1 MRAVPNENAHL
12 WNDLPQ
18 VERHRLH
25 PYLIEAHI
33 LHLEQTRDM
42 IIAGHNS
49 TLNRLDQQI
58 EALKAAL
65 PKQEIKFQ
73 YKPRRATTQEKLVNM
88 LRKSP

>member
-1 MRAVPNENAHL
+1 MREVPHNHTHL
-12 WNDLPQ
+12 WNGLPQ
-18 VERHRLH
+18 EERHRLH

-58 EALKAAL
+58 EALKTAL
-65 PKQEIKFQ
+65 PKQETKFQ
-73 YKPRRATTQEKLVNM
+73 YKPRRATTQEKLVRQ
-88 LRKSP
+88 LGK